1 MDQLI
6 REKDS
11 LNSIIF
17 EFSQILPL
25 WENRISNIAK
35 LSKTA
40 KNIAQ
45 KTKQKLINIL
55 YYPLFTIGKQPF
67 TLLTLIKCIIISV
80 VGLFIIKLLLKRLAT
95 FFSTLGMEEG
105 EIQSVNTLI
114 KYFLYLLLF
123 LIALGIAGI
132 NISQI
137 TLIFGALS
145 VGIGFGLQTIANNF
159 ISGII
164 LLLERSIRV
173 GDVIELEDGTVGI
186 VKKINI
192 RSTVLRTLSALEII
206 VPNSD
211 MISKR
216 ISTWTYEDDWRL
228 VTVPFGVAYGSD
240 VDKVKKVVLEVAKKI
255 PFTKEDKD
263 HQTKVWF
270 VEFGDSSL
278 NFQLAFWVRLRQIDR
293 PLAEVKD
300 LYLTEIYK
308 AFNREGIEIPFP
320 QLDLHVKEIPNLSS
334 SHKWENR

>member
-1 MDQLI
+1 M
-6 REKDS
+6 
-11 LNSIIF
+11 
-17 EFSQILPL
+17 
-25 WENRISNIAK
+25 
-35 LSKTA
+35 
-40 KNIAQ
+40 
-45 KTKQKLINIL
+45 
-55 YYPLFTIGKQPF
+55 
-67 TLLTLIKCIIISV
+67 
-80 VGLFIIKLLLKRLAT
+80 GLFIIKLLLKRLAT